1 MKTIRIN
8 KLLWNLLFFFAVFIS
23 VSGDSKMNP
32 DCILY
37 GESQDQYC
45 ETYNVDSNIVNE
57 SDSVANQID
66 RINEL
71 NDEFDEQLK
80 TTEELQEEVISLIN
94 KLENKGL

>member
-1 MKTIRIN
+1 M
-8 KLLWNLLFFFAVFIS
+8 FFCAVFIS

-37 GESQDQYC
+37 GESQNQYC
-45 ETYNVDSNIVNE
+45 ESHNTVSNTVNE
-57 SDSVANQID
+57 SDSVANQIN

-71 NDEFDEQLK
+71 NEEFDEQLK

-94 KLENKGL
+94 QLENKGL